1 MRLNLKMGEDV
12 SEISNFLLISS
23 TVGFIFEDNE
33 NNFVNFQMG
42 NGEIIESGLTK
53 AGLEIIQKYA
63 LGL

>member
-1 MRLNLKMGEDV
+1 MGEDV

>member
-1 MRLNLKMGEDV
+1 MGEDV
-12 SEISNFLLISS
+12 FEISNFLLISS

-33 NNFVNFQMG
+33 NNFVKIQMG
-42 NGEIIESGLTK
+42 DGEIIESGLTK